1 MLPGGKS
8 IVTTQKKVISKY
20 LVCKPTWSHL
30 AHQKKFLVSLMLQFN
45 MEKCYC
51 ISQITVLDKEST
63 LVSLI
68 PNLAV
73 ELSMGLI
80 LSTCV
85 NPIKIS
91 RIYAH
96 I

>member
-1 MLPGGKS
+1 
-8 IVTTQKKVISKY
+8 
-20 LVCKPTWSHL
+20 
-30 AHQKKFLVSLMLQFN
+30 MLQVN
-45 MEKCYC
+45 MAKCYC
-51 ISQITVLDKEST
+51 VSQITVLDKEST
-63 LVSLI
+63 LVFLI

-73 ELSMGLI
+73 KLSMGLI